1 MLLKDY
7 IVFSNV
13 AVQMAPLESGK
24 GFSMTLEIS
33 DVMFR
38 MCEQDAWDS
47 DGGKN
52 QINRRKQAI
61 ESAVCVSLLSI
72 CPWTI
77 RTLSIFW
84 PVNTDCVHF

>member
-7 IVFSNV
+7 IFFSNV
-13 AVQMAPLESGK
+13 AVQTAPLESGK
-24 GFSMTLEIS
+24 WILMILEIS
-33 DVMFR
+33 DVMVR
-38 MCEQDAWDS
+38 MFEQDAWDS
-47 DGGKN
+47 DGKKN

-72 CPWTI
+72 CPWT
-77 RTLSIFW
+77 LSIFW